1 MPYIKKEKLE
11 ELEND
16 EKRRERKQDIRQRI
30 IYYVDELS
38 ILLISVISVILSD
51 AITKRAKGHFAT
63 VGDLSL
69 DWLNLLIS
77 ALLALLSYG
86 MFNTKFKYNDNKKP
100 PYYKRLSTSILNGIA
115 WRTIIGYTE

>member
-1 MPYIKKEKLE
+1 VPYIKKEKLE
-11 ELEND
+11 ELENE
-16 EKRRERKQDIRQRI
+16 EKKREKKEDIKLRV

-51 AITKRAKGHFAT
+51 AITKRARGKLAT
-63 VGDLSL
+63 VGDLAL

-100 PYYKRLSTSILNGIA
+100 PYYKRLSNSILNGIA
-115 WRTIIGYTE
+115 WRAIIGYTE